1 MTEVVQIIERWG
13 PWGLLVLLVIFVLV
27 YPERAERIGGWF
39 LGLFSWSSK
48 GIRQRSIKFKI
59 QGQVNTF
66 ARSIDREAIGSMPYN
81 MNLNFVRDIDRSE
94 LDPDKKIVI
103 VRLKDRGADDRNV
116 VHSMMAYCPYGVIPQ
131 ARPYLSDAM
140 NESINVT
147 VTRKFLNYLK
157 YYSALQYLYD
167 DVLPKCAKDIPGL
180 DDFCKIFD
188 TLDDNGLFTR
198 VILEELRDFG
208 ARIETRY
215 PEESHG
221 AESANFVNYVY
232 NVATRQTG
240 EVLVDIGYLG
250 QHIATAFVF
259 VGIGE
264 KMLSKGPTL
273 YLKHIRKLRDAGF
286 ERAYLAAR
294 GGSKGQEENTLSIDV
309 AERVSYLAERANL
322 AKRGRAMRYY
332 ATTRDGNTR
341 LHILTELKM
350 IPPPKSI
357 N

>member
-1 MTEVVQIIERWG
+1 MTEFVQIVERWG
-13 PWGLLVLLVIFVLV
+13 PWGLLVLVVIFVLM
-27 YPERAERIGGWF
+27 YPEKAERIGGWF

-48 GIRQRSIKFKI
+48 GIRHRSIKFKI

-66 ARSIDREAIGSMPYN
+66 ARSIDREVAGSMPYN

-94 LDPDKKIVI
+94 LDPNKNIVI
-103 VRLKDRGADDRNV
+103 VCLKDRGADARNI
-116 VHSMMAYCPYGVIPQ
+116 VHAMMVYCPSGVIPQ
-131 ARPYLSDAM
+131 ARPYINNAM

-157 YYSALQYLYD
+157 HYSALQYLYD
-167 DVLPKCAKDIPGL
+167 DVLPTCAKDIPGL

-208 ARIETRY
+208 ARVETRF
-215 PEESHG
+215 PEESHRV
-221 AESANFVNYVY
+221 ESTKFVNYVY
-232 NVATRQTG
+232 DVATRQTG
-240 EVLVDIGYLG
+240 EESLDIGYLG

-259 VGIGE
+259 IGTGE
-264 KMLSKGPTL
+264 KMLSKGPAI
-273 YLKHIRKLRDAGF
+273 YLNHIRKLRDAGF

-294 GGSKGQEENTLSIDV
+294 GGSKRREEITLSINM
-309 AERVSYLAERANL
+309 AERVSYLVERANL

-332 ATTRDGNTR
+332 ATTRDGTTR

-350 IPPPKSI
+350 IPLP
-357 N
+357 